1 MANTFKRITYSITD
15 TLATFYTVPA
25 ATKTIVIGCQVAN
38 VTDPAAASALTLAVN
53 DGVGDVK
60 LVDAVV
66 VPANA
71 ALNPIAGKLVLD
83 AADTLKALAPAVSEL
98 VVVLSVLEQS

>member
-1 MANTFKRITYSITD
+1 MANTFTRITYSITD

-25 ATKTIVIGCQVAN
+25 ATTSIVIGCQVAN
-38 VTDPAAASALTLAVN
+38 ITDPAAASALTLALN
-53 DGVGDVK
+53 DGVGDVT
-60 LVDAVV
+60 LVDEVV

-71 ALNPIAGKLVLD
+71 ALNPIAGKLVLETGD
-83 AADTLKALAPAVSEL
+83 ELKALAPADSEL